1 MKLQSGL
8 VSLSLVFV
16 VCFGLAF
23 KFDGK
28 NNVSASPGTLT
39 EEIVKTF
46 VTAKNKKVPPDNIVS
61 ITFESIQ
68 FGKTRTANKA
78 DEYEGIPAGETVNP
92 VRVKYSVRRHWST
105 GDDDKQVYYDYS
117 FYKNNYGE
125 WDALGNG
132 PVR

>member
-16 VCFGLAF
+16 VCFGLAI
-23 KFDGK
+23 KCDGK
-28 NNVSASPGTLT
+28 TNVSAAPGTLT

-68 FGKTRTANKA
+68 FGKTRTA
-78 DEYEGIPAGETVNP
+78 
-92 VRVKYSVRRHWST
+92 
-105 GDDDKQVYYDYS
+105 
-117 FYKNNYGE
+117 
-125 WDALGNG
+125 
-132 PVR
+132 